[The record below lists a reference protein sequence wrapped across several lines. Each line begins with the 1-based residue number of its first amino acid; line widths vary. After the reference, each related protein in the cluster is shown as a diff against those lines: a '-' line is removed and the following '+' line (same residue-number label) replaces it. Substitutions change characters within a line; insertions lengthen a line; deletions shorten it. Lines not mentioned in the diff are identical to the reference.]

1 MSEAYTFTNLSP
13 IEFESLCR
21 DLIGE
26 HLGCHFEGFSEGAD
40 MGIDGR
46 FKTASGDIILQAKRY
61 TGSFSTI
68 LRSLKKEATKLAE
81 LNPKRY
87 VLATSLALTPH
98 KKDKI
103 AAALN
108 HPSVSTMDIRGL
120 TELNEL
126 LRKYPEVEKRNIK
139 LWLTSAAVIQ
149 KLLNNGSALFTQGTA
164 DEISKKLKVYVASP
178 SLEKAAQILDKHHV
192 LIISGPPGVGKTTLA
207 EVLAAQYCDNGWDLV
222 AVRDIDEA
230 YAVHSSSR
238 DQVFLFDDFLGTT
251 RLDERSLG
259 EKDGRIA
266 RFMKL
271 IIKGKNRFILTSR
284 SYILQEAKLHSEALD
299 AGYIKLAEL
308 VLDLTSYTRE
318 IRARI
323 LYNHVYHAELS
334 EAAIESLL
342 QPQLLNSIIDHG
354 NYMPR
359 IVEWMTEEHD
369 ITGFDDHNYATKF
382 LETLNNPSRI
392 WEKAFRK
399 HISRECQ
406 VVLYYQHIL
415 ARRASLTRS
424 LNIDEL
430 REAFSAGE
438 QAFGLARD
446 ERFEDKLKVLEGSFL
461 RIESHRTSF
470 VNPSVQDFLE
480 AEAASTAVIGPM
492 MQSCTTWSLA
502 KSIWSY
508 AVECFKGEHK
518 DLLRIATMLQK
529 RILTGAFTD
538 RSSLEAAFEVVGS
551 SLLVKMNPELIEH
564 LRSEDFSEDVY
575 INESALPVIIG
586 DLEIGRFSEL
596 PLARAFAR
604 LLRWVLI
611 RYVTD
616 REYMLELEEAADLCV
631 GVDEAGVEFSEV
643 FIERLSEEVG
653 YVVENLDFL
662 SVDRESR
669 ESTISDWLDQI
680 SKIERTISNWQIRSK
695 REELE
700 GIARRYEIDAEH
712 DEDMHRRAGLSR
724 GRSSSITSTGSRRAG
739 LVRGGG
745 FSDSALKAMFSS
757 LKKE

>member
-26 HLGCHFEGFSEGAD
+26 HLECHFEGFSEGAD

-46 FKTASGDIILQAKRY
+46 FRSVSGDIILQAKRY

-68 LRSLKKEATKLAE
+68 LRSLRKEAKKLTE

-87 VLATSLALTPH
+87 VLTTSLALTPH

-108 HPSVSTMDIRGL
+108 HPSVSTTDIHGL

-139 LWLTSAAVIQ
+139 LWLTSTAVIQ
-149 KLLNNGSALFTQGTA
+149 KLLNNGSVLFTQGTA

-207 EVLAAQYCDNGWDLV
+207 EVLAAQYCDNGWDLA

-230 YAVHSSSR
+230 YTLHSSSR
-238 DQVFLFDDFLGTT
+238 NQVFLFDDFLGTT

-266 RFMKL
+266 RFIKL
-271 IIKGKNRFILTSR
+271 IMKGKNRFILTSR
-284 SYILQEAKLHSEALD
+284 SYILHEAKLHSEALD

-342 QPQLLNSIIDHG
+342 QPQLLKSIIDHR

-369 ITGFDDHNYATKF
+369 ITGLDNHNYAAKF

-399 HISRECQ
+399 HISRESQ

-415 ARRASLTRS
+415 ARRASVTRS

-438 QAFGLARD
+438 QAFGLSRD

-461 RIESHRTSF
+461 KIDSRRTSF

-492 MQSCTTWSLA
+492 MQSCTTWTIA
-502 KSIWSY
+502 TSIWSY
-508 AVECFKGEHK
+508 AAKCFKGNHK
-518 DLLRIATMLQK
+518 DLFKIATSLQQ
-529 RILTGAFTD
+529 RVITGAFTD
-538 RSSLEAAFEVVGS
+538 RSSLEAAIEAIGS

-564 LRSEDFSEDVY
+564 LRSKGFSEDVY
-575 INESALPVIIG
+575 VNESALPKIIG
-586 DLEIGRFSEL
+586 DLEMGRFSEL
-596 PLARAFAR
+596 PLARPFAR

-616 REYMLELEEAADLCV
+616 REYMLELEEATDLCV

-643 FIERLSEEVG
+643 FIERLGEEVG
-653 YVVENLDFL
+653 YVVENLDFS
-662 SVDRESR
+662 SVDRENR
-669 ESTISDWLDQI
+669 EATISDWLDQI
-680 SKIERTISNWQIRSK
+680 SKIERTVSNWQIRGK

-700 GIARRYEIDAEH
+700 EIARGYEIEAEH
-712 DEDMHRRAGLSR
+712 DENMHRRAGLSC
-724 GRSSSITSTGSRRAG
+724 GRSSSIISTGSRPAG
-739 LVRGGG
+739 SVRGGG
-745 FSDSALKAMFSS
+745 FSDSALSAMFSS